1 MQEMINLKKLLNNM
15 VTTDYVEGIE
25 KLVNAMARA
34 WIASVTLLIIMTSVE
49 KTDYF
54 LNDPCNTAQA
64 LYTVDKCFV
73 KSSISNGFL
82 A

>member
-25 KLVNAMARA
+25 KLVNSMARA

-49 KTDYF
+49 KQITF
-54 LNDPCNTAQA
+54 
-64 LYTVDKCFV
+64 
-73 KSSISNGFL
+73 
-82 A
+82 